1 MGVWEQIPGRLFEQP
16 RRSTRLNTGGDGTS
30 QQNCST
36 SGSGPLGQTGSA
48 SGSGVVPGLLA
59 GSPGLVGRGGAA
71 NSLRMS
77 ISRKMTAG
85 STDGSDDG
93 N

>member
-1 MGVWEQIPGRLFEQP
+1 MLEQIPGRLFEQP
-16 RRSTRLNTGGDGTS
+16 RRSTRLNTSGDGTS
-30 QQNCST
+30 QQPCST